1 MPCKD
6 WKHDWVAQLYGELG
20 PDEHDK
26 LAEHL
31 ERCAECRTTMAELTS
46 SRQLLLRSA
55 PAVPAV
61 PRVVVLKPKSV
72 WPTTWSFAAGAAC
85 AVAIFGLGLIA
96 APQFTSGPPP
106 PQSDS
111 FASMPATQ
119 PSPDRAQL
127 VDGLRQDFLAFGQR
141 LAHLEQRPAPEP
153 SLTDSQLR
161 QELKKMER
169 RFDQA
174 RARDLEYLMRSMTD
188 NEFRTGTWIDQTQDA
203 INLLA
208 LRQAPWIREQ

>member
-46 SRQLLLRSA
+46 SRQLLLRSV

-72 WPTTWSFAAGAAC
+72 WPTTWAFVAGATMLALAAYTTELLPLCASVIVFFMCGTALTATISGVAGIQGGRRYARFVSASDLGSAAGPLFGWLAIGTLDAENFAIVLAA
-85 AVAIFGLGLIA
+85 AMYGLATIVAR
-96 APQFTSGPPP
+96 FTFP
-106 PQSDS
+106 
-111 FASMPATQ
+111 
-119 PSPDRAQL
+119 
-127 VDGLRQDFLAFGQR
+127 
-141 LAHLEQRPAPEP
+141 
-153 SLTDSQLR
+153 
-161 QELKKMER
+161 KMNR
-169 RFDQA
+169 
-174 RARDLEYLMRSMTD
+174 
-188 NEFRTGTWIDQTQDA
+188 
-203 INLLA
+203 
-208 LRQAPWIREQ
+208 